1 MNRAQLKDL
10 VIDKIYGINDV
21 EYLQVINKLLDINQS
36 SKRVFTL
43 NDKQKAMI
51 ELGKQQISSG
61 ECITDEELENEEGKW
76 LNE

>member
-1 MNRAQLKDL
+1 MNTAQLKDL

-21 EYLQVINKLLDINQS
+21 EYLQAINKLLDINQS
-36 SKRVFTL
+36 SGRVFSL

-51 ELGKQQISSG
+51 ELGKQQISNG
-61 ECITDEELENEEGKW
+61 KYITDEELENEEGKW

>member
-1 MNRAQLKDL
+1 MNTAQLKDL

-21 EYLQVINKLLDINQS
+21 EYLQAINKLLDINQS
-36 SKRVFTL
+36 SGRVFNL

-51 ELGKQQISSG
+51 ELGKQQISNG
-61 ECITDEELENEEGKW
+61 KYITDEELENEEGKW